1 MNIWICNPYDPL
13 PDEGLGE
20 LRYTRLSQALVAQG
34 HVVTWWSADWSHGL
48 KRQRSLK
55 TGPEGGEPKPGARG
69 EALDENQER
78 GTSQPKTGKLKTSK
92 LELKLLPV
100 PSYQKNISLRR
111 VWSHWCYARGIA
123 KQAKGYATTHGKP
136 DVILFSVPPME
147 TGAVALKLGKQYG
160 AKVVLDVMD
169 AWPETLLLALP
180 SAGSREQGAERKIL
194 ASVLR
199 FLSSVLLTP
208 YTRMMRRYCR
218 KVDAICAQSEA
229 FADYARKY
237 GATGDIP
244 VFRLATQS
252 PFHLRPLDTADQRG
266 DGLDSPTFSP
276 SHLQA
281 FPQKRIFRILYLGS
295 MGRVYD
301 LVTLVDAVLQLLKN
315 GVLVLMDLVGEGEQK
330 AALEARVAAAG
341 QESAIRF
348 HGYLSG
354 EALAGVL
361 ATADVGVIPMEPA
374 SKVAV
379 PYKAADYL
387 SCGLVLVNSLPG
399 ELEVMLDSYACGC
412 SYTAGNIGSLVSAL
426 RHWLDD
432 REALD
437 RGKVGARQLF
447 EAEFDATR
455 IYPAMADWVVG

>member
-1 MNIWICNPYDPL
+1 
-13 PDEGLGE
+13 
-20 LRYTRLSQALVAQG
+20 
-34 HVVTWWSADWSHGL
+34 
-48 KRQRSLK
+48 
-55 TGPEGGEPKPGARG
+55 
-69 EALDENQER
+69 
-78 GTSQPKTGKLKTSK
+78 
-92 LELKLLPV
+92 
-100 PSYQKNISLRR
+100 
-111 VWSHWCYARGIA
+111 
-123 KQAKGYATTHGKP
+123 
-136 DVILFSVPPME
+136 
-147 TGAVALKLGKQYG
+147 
-160 AKVVLDVMD
+160 
-169 AWPETLLLALP
+169 
-180 SAGSREQGAERKIL
+180 
-194 ASVLR
+194 
-199 FLSSVLLTP
+199 
-208 YTRMMRRYCR
+208 
-218 KVDAICAQSEA
+218 
-229 FADYARKY
+229 
-237 GATGDIP
+237 
-244 VFRLATQS
+244 
-252 PFHLRPLDTADQRG
+252 
-266 DGLDSPTFSP
+266 
-276 SHLQA
+276 
-281 FPQKRIFRILYLGS
+281 
-295 MGRVYD
+295 
-301 LVTLVDAVLQLLKN
+301 
-315 GVLVLMDLVGEGEQK
+315 MDLVGEGEQK